1 LYSTDSGQTPGLL
14 NETLNISSSITDGAG
29 VNAPSESLGFY
40 FSGMEA
46 PSGIQVVF
54 DSTAA
59 ETPSVA
65 AESFIQVNMSSAQE
79 TQWSNLTW
87 PAGVK
92 PRANAQLV
100 WLPVSSQG
108 VLIVIGGVV
117 DPQNLMPGSAYDNAS
132 QIAESQSTSP
142 GFMTSLPVYDIGGQ
156 QWFVQDARGD
166 VPGQLTEFCSV
177 VAQADGSSTF
187 EIYIYGGYDGL
198 NGSSRGDVWV
208 LSVPDFIW
216 IHAYDPGSDPTNNS
230 THARDSHACVKPYP
244 DQMLVIGGENTNIDN
259 PDGECTNGIFDVF
272 NLSSLAWLGGY
283 DPAIWADYTI
293 PSIVAGN
300 ISATPTATSM
310 DPSLSAIL
318 GTKYQKNISTY
329 YPYTLLVP
337 PSHSG
342 PKWLPAVLGAVLGCV
357 GLLVIVLAIW
367 WFLRRKSRKSVT
379 PGTQSS
385 GRVHSWINGVSGKP
399 EASVTTTDVED
410 PGSSPL
416 AGYYEV
422 PGDWKFRNDA
432 SETEAAATHRPA
444 TPRSVH
450 AEAGGI
456 ERYEMHA
463 ANTLPASPRSAHVEA
478 DGTER
483 YEMHALER
491 GSPDTPAEMAA
502 SYRFRDHSL
511 YPRDPTGISQTMS
524 PTLGAGSTTSPDA
537 SSPSPYVLPQRL
549 VEADDA
555 ISQPTSDSPQ
565 PSSPDQSPPIPS
577 TAERGP
583 SHKRTVS
590 FMSSGLPISTPT
602 SSGSPDLDALEAAS
616 GLGYSNSRPVHTRNM
631 SSMSSGITQL
641 PSPTEQVPAE
651 EDHRRSALLADLPS
665 PSPPITQA
673 ESSTV
678 GTATQEDPINP
689 ESQPLVDHQTL
700 RDTRTAV
707 TRKQIPGRSAFR
719 EEDFG
724 SPEPPTL

>member
-1 LYSTDSGQTPGLL
+1 LYSTDSGQTLGLL
-14 NETLNISSSITDGAG
+14 NETLSVSSYITNGAG
-29 VNAPSESLGFY
+29 VNVPSESLGFY

-46 PSGIQVVF
+46 PGGVQVVF
-54 DSTAA
+54 DDTTADTA
-59 ETPSVA
+59 SVA
-65 AESFIQVNMSSAQE
+65 AESFIQADMSSVQE
-79 TQWSNLTW
+79 TRWSNLTW

-92 PRANAQLV
+92 PRASAQLV

-108 VLIVIGGVV
+108 VLIAIGGVV
-117 DPQNLMPGSAYDNAS
+117 DPQNLMLASVYDNAS
-132 QIAESQSTSP
+132 QIADSQSTSP
-142 GFMTSLPVYDIGGQ
+142 GFMTSLPVYDIGNQ
-156 QWFVQDARGD
+156 QWFVQHASGD

-208 LSVPDFIW
+208 LSVPDFVW
-216 IHAYDPGSDPTNNS
+216 IHAYDPGSDPTTNS

-244 DQMLVIGGENTNIDN
+244 DQMLVIGGENTNAD
-259 PDGECTNGIFDVF
+259 CTNGIFDVF
-272 NLSSLAWLGGY
+272 NLSSLAWLDGY
-283 DPAIWADYTI
+283 DPTIWAEYTI

-310 DPSLSAIL
+310 NPSLSAIL

-329 YPYTLLVP
+329 YPYTPLVP

-342 PKWLPAVLGAVLGCV
+342 SKLLPAVLGAVLGVV
-357 GLLVIVLAIW
+357 GLLFILFAIW

-379 PGTQSS
+379 SETQSS

-399 EASVTTTDVED
+399 EASVATTDVED
-410 PGSSPL
+410 LGTSPL

-422 PGDWKFRNDA
+422 PGDWKYRNDA
-432 SETEAAATHRPA
+432 SETEAAVTHRPA

-450 AEAGGI
+450 AEADGA

-463 ANTLPASPRSAHVEA
+463 TNTLPASPRSAHVEA

-483 YEMHALER
+483 YEMHAFER
-491 GSPDTPAEMAA
+491 GSPDTPAEMETT
-502 SYRFRDHSL
+502 YRFRDHSL
-511 YPRDPTGISQTMS
+511 YPRDPAGVSQTMS
-524 PTLGAGSTTSPDA
+524 PTLGARSATSYDT

-549 VEADDA
+549 IETDDA
-555 ISQPTSDSPQ
+555 ISHPTANSPQ
-565 PSSPDQSPPIPS
+565 QSSPDQSPPMSS
-577 TAERGP
+577 TAEHGP
-583 SHKRTVS
+583 SRGRNVS
-590 FMSSGLPISTPT
+590 FVSSGLPISTPT
-602 SSGSPDLDALEAAS
+602 SSGSPDLDALEAVS

-631 SSMSSGITQL
+631 SSLSSGIAQL

-665 PSPPITQA
+665 PAPAPPPMTQA

-678 GTATQEDPINP
+678 ETATQEDSINP
-689 ESQPLVDHQTL
+689 ESQPLVNYQTL
-700 RDTRTAV
+700 RNTRAAV
-707 TRKQIPGRSAFR
+707 TRKQVSGKSAFT
-719 EEDFG
+719 EEEFG